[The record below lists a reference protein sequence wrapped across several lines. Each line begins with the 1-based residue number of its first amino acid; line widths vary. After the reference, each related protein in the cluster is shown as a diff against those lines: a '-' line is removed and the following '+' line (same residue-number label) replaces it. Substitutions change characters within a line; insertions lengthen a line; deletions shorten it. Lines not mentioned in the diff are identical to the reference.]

1 MAENMEM
8 VYVCYACNDRNARTR
23 ESEGELVCESCG
35 MEGFIEKVETRS
47 ALDEAR
53 RFVRHEDAEP
63 REGSGGGSAT
73 ASRAPP
79 PNIPH
84 FSLAVF
90 GGAGVPGTSNVEVN
104 LAEYAAIPPPPMQ
117 VRNSFLEESLRPVWT
132 EVFLFAAASSS
143 DVATVLFWSQ
153 LRQRLFTS
161 LIDGLQID
169 NRREGGFA
177 ADFGMMLDG
186 LTRMSGDYVIGE
198 GGLNAVIQHLTENDP
213 NQYGNPPAAKDA
225 VNALPKLKVTESI
238 LNSED
243 GCAVCKDTFEL
254 DQECV
259 QMPCSHMFCESCIS
273 PWLER
278 HNTCPVCRF
287 ELRTDDPDYER
298 RRVSAQARQYSQAA
312 TARQPPSNSQ

>member
-1 MAENMEM
+1 
-8 VYVCYACNDRNARTR
+8 
-23 ESEGELVCESCG
+23 
-35 MEGFIEKVETRS
+35 
-47 ALDEAR
+47 
-53 RFVRHEDAEP
+53 
-63 REGSGGGSAT
+63 
-73 ASRAPP
+73 
-79 PNIPH
+79 
-84 FSLAVF
+84 
-90 GGAGVPGTSNVEVN
+90 
-104 LAEYAAIPPPPMQ
+104 
-117 VRNSFLEESLRPVWT
+117 
-132 EVFLFAAASSS
+132 
-143 DVATVLFWSQ
+143 
-153 LRQRLFTS
+153 
-161 LIDGLQID
+161 
-169 NRREGGFA
+169 
-177 ADFGMMLDG
+177 MMLDG

>member
-1 MAENMEM
+1 MAENMDM
-8 VYVCYACNDRNARTR
+8 IYVCYACNDRNARTR

-63 REGSGGGSAT
+63 READGGNSAAT
-73 ASRAPP
+73 ARAPP
-79 PNIPH
+79 PNIPQ

-90 GGAGVPGTSNVEVN
+90 GGSGVPGTSNVDVN
-104 LAEYAAIPPPPMQ
+104 LGENAGG
-117 VRNSFLEESLRPVWT
+117 PV
-132 EVFLFAAASSS
+132 
-143 DVATVLFWSQ
+143 Q

-161 LIDGLQID
+161 LIDGLQIE
-169 NRREGGFA
+169 NQRGGGFA

-238 LNSED
+238 LGSED
-243 GCAVCKDTFEL
+243 GCAVCKDAFEL

-259 QMPCSHMFCESCIS
+259 QMPCSHIFCESCIS

-287 ELRTDDPDYER
+287 ELRTDDADYER
-298 RRVSAQARQYSQAA
+298 RRVSAQARQDSQAA
-312 TARQPPSNSQ
+312 TARQAPNSSQ